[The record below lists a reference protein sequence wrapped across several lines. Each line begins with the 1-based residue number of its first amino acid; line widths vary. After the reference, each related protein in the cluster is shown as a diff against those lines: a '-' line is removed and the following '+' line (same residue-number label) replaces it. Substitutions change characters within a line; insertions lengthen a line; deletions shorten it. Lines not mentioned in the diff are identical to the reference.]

1 MNRFFNFHRR
11 LLVFLGLTTAAL
23 PGVTATY
30 TLPPGRVDLLGTSTE
45 TIAGYQDTLID
56 IARRYDIGYDEIVA
70 ANPGVSP
77 WGPGS
82 GTRITIPDRHILP
95 QAPREGIVVN
105 IAEMRLYYF
114 FKPYPTGAQRVIT
127 YPVSVG
133 RMDWATPLGMT
144 KVVAKQ
150 ENPVWRPPESIR
162 KEHAQNG
169 DILPEVVPAGPDNPL
184 GAYALRL
191 GVPGYLIHGTD
202 KPYGIGMQVTHGC
215 MRLYPEDIQSLFQI
229 TSVNTPVQ
237 LVYQP
242 VKVGWAYDVLYLEVH
257 PPLEF
262 GPALKE
268 DALTTATR
276 LISIATMDH
285 IPPDLDWAAVN
296 QAVKEAR
303 GLPVAIWQKKTLSVD
318 SQPVAPVQK
327 EEGAEAPSESSPNG

>member
-1 MNRFFNFHRR
+1 MNKSITIPIRR
-11 LLVFLGLTTAAL
+11 AFLLLLMIAVLEARA
-23 PGVTATY
+23 ATY

-45 TIAGYQDTLID
+45 TVAGYQDTLSD
-56 IARRYDIGYDEIVA
+56 IARKYDIGYDEIVA
-70 ANPGVSP
+70 ANPGVAP

-95 QAPREGIVVN
+95 LAPREGIVVN

-133 RMDWATPLGMT
+133 RMDWATPLGTT
-144 KVVAKQ
+144 KVVTKQ

-169 DILPEVVPAGPDNPL
+169 DILPEVVPAGPNNPL

-229 TSVNTPVQ
+229 TPVNTAVH

-268 DALTTATR
+268 DPLTTANR
-276 LISIATMDH
+276 LISIATNDH
-285 IPPDLDWAAVN
+285 IPADLDWDAVN
-296 QAVKEAR
+296 KAVKEAR
-303 GLPVAIWQKKTLSVD
+303 GLPVIIWQKKTLSVD
-318 SQPVAPVQK
+318 SNLPAPPK
-327 EEGAEAPSESSPNG
+327 EEGAEAPSSIDPHG